1 MDFNYWI
8 SAVFKQI
15 QPLILRLY
23 INIMTSRLEKN
34 KQNATAF
41 YRTAFLGNPRK
52 AVEDYVGV
60 HYIQHN
66 PVVGDGAEAFI
77 AYFEKMAV
85 DYPDKTIEFIR
96 AIAQGDL
103 VSLHTRQIWPGGEE
117 YVTMDFFRFDDN
129 DKIVEH
135 WDAIQKIPQKSENGN
150 TMY

>member
-1 MDFNYWI
+1 
-8 SAVFKQI
+8 
-15 QPLILRLY
+15 
-23 INIMTSRLEKN
+23 MTSRLEKN
-34 KQNATAF
+34 KQNAIAF

-52 AVEDYVGV
+52 AVEKYVGA

-66 PVVGDGAEAFI
+66 PVVGDGTEAFI
-77 AYFEKMAV
+77 AYFEKMATH
-85 DYPDKTIEFIR
+85 YPDKTIEFIR
-96 AIAQGDL
+96 AIAQGSL

-135 WDAIQKIPQKSENGN
+135 WDAIQEIPQKSENDN